1 MISFALTVARK
12 DLLLTFTRGSG
23 LVQGLLLGLL
33 LLFVFSLS
41 QGVGERMSP
50 QGAGAVFWLGSAFCQ
65 VLIFNT
71 LYALEEANGARL
83 GLLLAPAPIQAVWLG
98 KALAG
103 LLLLLV
109 AQMFFLPAAV
119 VFLSQEIGALWPVG
133 LGTLLLVDVGMCAL
147 GSLLGALSQGGAA
160 RESLLS
166 IVLFPLL
173 VPLLLAGIGVAAQV
187 FGAPAPDGPASW
199 IGLAAAFDGVF
210 LAAGLLLCAF
220 SVWPL
225 LLVLLGGAAL
235 AVCQW
240 LIFFYAPVEAQLGL
254 MQKVFYTHLP
264 LAWWALIS
272 FLVVFVASIVYLFRR
287 SPAAD
292 RVCAA
297 AAEVGVLLAGL
308 ALVTGM
314 IWARRSW
321 GVWWTWD
328 PRLTTTLV
336 MWFIYAGYLVLRGL
350 DLPPQRKRM
359 ICAVVGVVAFL
370 DVPLVFLSARLWR
383 SIHPAVFASK
393 GGGLE
398 PEMKL
403 TAIAC
408 VVAMGLFWAGL
419 VWLRTRQLGLRDRLD
434 SLRLRAED

>member
-199 IGLAAAFDGVF
+199 IGLAAACGGFFLGAGLRLFGCIFWGAEGCNAPAAGVAGRCGPGRVPVADLF
-210 LAAGLLLCAF
+210 LCPCGSPAGPDAEGLLYPSAAGLVGAHQL
-220 SVWPL
+220 S
-225 LLVLLGGAAL
+225 GG
-235 AVCQW
+235 
-240 LIFFYAPVEAQLGL
+240 
-254 MQKVFYTHLP
+254 
-264 LAWWALIS
+264 
-272 FLVVFVASIVYLFRR
+272 
-287 SPAAD
+287 
-292 RVCAA
+292 
-297 AAEVGVLLAGL
+297 
-308 ALVTGM
+308 
-314 IWARRSW
+314 
-321 GVWWTWD
+321 
-328 PRLTTTLV
+328 
-336 MWFIYAGYLVLRGL
+336 LRGVHR
-350 DLPPQRKRM
+350 LPDP
-359 ICAVVGVVAFL
+359 AF
-370 DVPLVFLSARLWR
+370 PGR
-383 SIHPAVFASK
+383 
-393 GGGLE
+393 
-398 PEMKL
+398 
-403 TAIAC
+403 
-408 VVAMGLFWAGL
+408 
-419 VWLRTRQLGLRDRLD
+419 
-434 SLRLRAED
+434 

>member
-12 DLLLTFTRGSG
+12 DLLLTFSRGSG

-83 GLLLAPAPIQAVWLG
+83 GLLLA

-210 LAAGLLLCAF
+210 LAAGLLLF
-220 SVWPL
+220 GFMYS
-225 LLVLLGGAAL
+225 GD
-235 AVCQW
+235 
-240 LIFFYAPVEAQLGL
+240 E
-254 MQKVFYTHLP
+254 
-264 LAWWALIS
+264 
-272 FLVVFVASIVYLFRR
+272 
-287 SPAAD
+287 
-292 RVCAA
+292 
-297 AAEVGVLLAGL
+297 
-308 ALVTGM
+308 
-314 IWARRSW
+314 
-321 GVWWTWD
+321 
-328 PRLTTTLV
+328 
-336 MWFIYAGYLVLRGL
+336 
-350 DLPPQRKRM
+350 
-359 ICAVVGVVAFL
+359 
-370 DVPLVFLSARLWR
+370 
-383 SIHPAVFASK
+383 
-393 GGGLE
+393 
-398 PEMKL
+398 
-403 TAIAC
+403 
-408 VVAMGLFWAGL
+408 
-419 VWLRTRQLGLRDRLD
+419 
-434 SLRLRAED
+434 